1 MNKKRYL
8 IVIALIIFL
17 FLALFTFA
25 NPFNDGEG
33 GNPIEEI
40 EEDATNKNEEKEE
53 VKDTQDEE
61 QEEIKEVVQ
70 EDNSY
75 DLALKAVEKAEI
87 SLDEKDYDF
96 ALDLVNKVT
105 DKDKKETLEE
115 RLDEVLNSI
124 NARELV
130 ETLVK
135 MTKSSKDKADLDSAR
150 KFNTDNEVFDK
161 VDDLN
166 NEVLKETLSKS
177 LKSIKYVL
185 DDTKVP
191 TINIEDGAILDSNTI
206 IEVEDEN
213 EVTIT
218 LNGKEIENNHE
229 VSDGVYELVVTDESF
244 NEVKVKFTIDTIAP
258 TATVDYSKG
267 ELTNEDVVVTLNPSE
282 DIKVTN
288 NDGKL
293 EYTFTENGEFTFEFE
308 DIAGNKGT
316 AKVVVDYIDKKAPEA
331 EISYST
337 EDLTNENVV
346 VTIEVSEEIE
356 EVEGWTISDDKK
368 VLTKEFTENAEGKVE
383 IADLAGNK
391 ITVDYSVNNID
402 KELPTATVTYSTEE
416 FINGNVIATIEVS
429 EEIKEVEGWTIS
441 ADKKE
446 LTKEFTENAEGKV
459 EIVDLAGNKITVD
472 YNVNNIDK
480 KLPTIKG
487 VENGKFYKEATPI
500 VEDENIESI
509 KINGVT
515 FINGTTIRLNGTFT
529 IVATDKA
536 GNETSVTFTVDN
548 IAPKILLLDRLTVI
562 RGNLIPIK
570 PVIIDAN
577 LDEVIITLDGE
588 DIHYKDGDQLTLPG
602 KYEITAIDK
611 AGNSSTTTF
620 TMDNSGPEIYA
631 EVDTNLL
638 PEGINIP
645 GLDDV
650 VDIKLNI
657 DSVEGLMSNL
667 IAFQE
672 VKLKVKEESF
682 DPKSIIVLR
691 KSSINLPFDYT
702 LPTYKKID
710 YTYGDTIIVEGEY
723 IVLAADKALNISF
736 GKFIIDRT
744 APVVNNIISNEYN
757 SEVTVDVEDANLSSI
772 KLQKKVLG
780 VYGLSQYL
788 SNGEVITESGEY
800 KLTATDKANNKTVVE
815 FKIDSEDPTITG
827 VNDKYIYIKEVSP
840 VISDANLDNV
850 IVTKDGST
858 VESKATYT
866 EEGIYT
872 ITATDKANNS
882 VTVGFEIDKDALKIE
897 NVEKGKH
904 YQTSVEPKITNR
916 GEITIKL
923 MKNGS
928 LVDYTDTISEAGNYV
943 LTVTDEYGN
952 EAKAEFAVDKKAPT
966 INVEDKEIPAVE
978 NGTFDLLAAVVV
990 TDDVDSEPE
999 LEIESITHSNP
1010 NVTIP
1015 ANTTKI
1021 SIAPDMIGTYTVTYK
1036 ATDESGRSSEK
1047 SIDVEVFLSDTTIEL
1062 DLSGL
1067 TSEYNGT
1074 DQTGNIKACI
1084 YKEVEGVKQLVTC
1097 ETQKTAN
1104 EIVFEVTNLTTN
1116 ETFVKNAGN
1125 YIITA
1130 TMKNQPDGHKITASL
1145 NYEIA
1150 PATVEVKYTL
1160 KEGQTTVY
1168 DGTGKIYVATIDTY
1182 ESETPVE
1189 IYTYT
1194 TPSSDV
1200 NKDGY
1205 VINVEG
1211 KFADPNYTVTGT
1223 KTTVYIEKAQLN
1235 AYIKSVDQDGK
1246 VIPGFT
1252 YQNEKE
1258 FNAALIPFENI
1269 AIRYYKNLREVDNL
1283 NSSGLHIVFIDVKG
1297 TDNYEL
1303 NITSV
1308 DFTKY
1313 SFIPS
1318 YSHSYLTKTIETIKR
1333 LASIDGQIEFYQK

>member
-25 NPFNDGEG
+25 NPFNDGEVG
-33 GNPIEEI
+33 KPLEEI

-105 DKDKKETLEE
+105 DKDKKQTLEE

-124 NARELV
+124 NVRELV

-191 TINIEDGAILDSNTI
+191 TINIEDGAILDSDTI

-218 LNGKEIENNHE
+218 LNGKEIENNYE

-316 AKVVVDYIDKKAPEA
+316 AKVVVDYIDKKDPEA
-331 EISYST
+331 TVSYS
-337 EDLTNENVV
+337 EEKLINENVV
-346 VTIEVSEEIE
+346 VTIEVSEEVK
-356 EVEGWTISDDKK
+356 EVEGWTLSDDKK

-383 IADLAGNK
+383 IVDLAGNK

-429 EEIKEVEGWTIS
+429 EEVKEVTGWELS
-441 ADKKE
+441 DDKKV

-459 EIVDLAGNKITVD
+459 EIVDLAGNKIIVD
-472 YNVNNIDK
+472 YAVNNIDK
-480 KLPTIKG
+480 SFPTVKG
-487 VENGKFYKEATPI
+487 VEDGKHYKEATPI

-509 KINGVT
+509 KINGIN
-515 FINGTTIRLNGTFT
+515 FINGTTVRLNGTFT

-536 GNETSVTFTVDN
+536 GNTTEVTFTIDN
-548 IAPKILLLDRLTVI
+548 INPKILLLDRLTVI
-562 RGNLIPIK
+562 RGDLIPIK

-577 LDEVIITLDGE
+577 LDKVTITLDGE
-588 DIHYKDGDQLTLPG
+588 DIHYKDGDQLVEPG
-602 KYEITAIDK
+602 VYEITATDK
-611 AGNSSTTTF
+611 AGNTSTTTF
-620 TMDNSGPEIYA
+620 TMDNSGPEIYT
-631 EVDTNLL
+631 EQEIEL
-638 PEGINIP
+638 IP
-645 GLDDV
+645 GTGITEK
-650 VDIKLNI
+650 VDIKL
-657 DSVEGLMSNL
+657 SGLSLSNL
-667 IAFQE
+667 LAFKE
-672 VKLKVKEESF
+672 VNLKVKEDNF

-691 KSSINLPFDYT
+691 KSSITLPFDYT
-702 LPTYKKID
+702 LPTYNKID
-710 YTYGDTIIVEGEY
+710 YTYGDTITADGEY
-723 IVLAADKALNISF
+723 IVLAADKALNISYA
-736 GKFIIDRT
+736 KFIIDT
-744 APVVNNIISNEYN
+744 TKPVINNIEPNEYYK
-757 SEVTVDVEDANLSSI
+757 EVVVDVEDATLSTI
-772 KLQKKVLG
+772 QLQEYLLG
-780 VYGLSQYL
+780 DYRTTKFL
-788 SNGEVITESGEY
+788 SNGDVLTESGEY
-800 KLTATDKANNKTVVE
+800 RLLATDKAGNQTTVI
-815 FKIDSEDPTITG
+815 FNIDSEAPTITG

-840 VISDANLDNV
+840 VISDTNLDNV

-858 VESKATYT
+858 IESKATYT

-897 NVEKGKH
+897 NVENGKH

-923 MKNGS
+923 MKNES

-952 EAKAEFAVDKKAPT
+952 EAKAIFAVDKKAPT

-999 LEIESITHSNP
+999 LEILSITHSNP
-1010 NVTIP
+1010 NVTVP

-1084 YKEVEGVKQLVTC
+1084 YKEVEGVKQEVIC
-1097 ETQKTAN
+1097 ETQETAN
-1104 EIVFEVTNLTTN
+1104 EIVFEVINLTTN

-1125 YIITA
+1125 YTITA
-1130 TMKNQPDGHKITASL
+1130 TMKNQPAGHKITTSL
-1145 NYEIA
+1145 NYTIN
-1150 PATVEVKYTL
+1150 PTTVDVKYTL

-1168 DGTGKIYVATIDTY
+1168 DGTGKTYVATVDTFEGTKVIDTY
-1182 ESETPVE
+1182 TTGNNVE
-1189 IYTYT
+1189 E
-1194 TPSSDV
+1194 
-1200 NKDGY
+1200 NGY

-1211 KFADPNYTVTGT
+1211 KFDDKNYTVIGT
-1223 KTTVYIEKAQLN
+1223 EKTVYIEKAELV
-1235 AYIKSVDQDGK
+1235 AYIKDVQNGEI
-1246 VIPGFT
+1246 IPGFKD
-1252 YQNEKE
+1252 QNGKE
-1258 FNAALIPFENI
+1258 FDAALIPESEI
-1269 AIRYYKNLREVDNL
+1269 QIETRDVSKWQ
-1283 NSSGLHIVFIDVKG
+1283 IVIIDVNTTSANYNLSPSSIDFSKYPNISKFVQGIIKAGVETLKG
-1297 TDNYEL
+1297 
-1303 NITSV
+1303 
-1308 DFTKY
+1308 
-1313 SFIPS
+1313 
-1318 YSHSYLTKTIETIKR
+1318 LTG
-1333 LASIDGQIEFYQK
+1333 IDGQVFLREI